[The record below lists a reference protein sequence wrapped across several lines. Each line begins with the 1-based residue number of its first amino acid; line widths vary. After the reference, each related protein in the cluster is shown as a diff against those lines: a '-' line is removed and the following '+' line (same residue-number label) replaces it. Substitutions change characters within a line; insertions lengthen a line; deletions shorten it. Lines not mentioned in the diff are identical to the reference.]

1 MKAQNSKQENRF
13 VQNWFEHDVIFRRM
27 ISSSR
32 DQLACKSSHN
42 IMISSSFIKLF
53 NEAKQNRFMLT
64 VCAVRAFQPAILTK
78 PNLRE
83 WASVWHLFAVNG
95 IESIAKKKKLSKWV
109 FYASPPQANTQFF
122 FILLF
127 ANVFVRSLRAVC
139 NV

>member
-42 IMISSSFIKLF
+42 IMISLSFIKLF
-53 NEAKQNRFMLT
+53 NEAKQNRLMLT

-95 IESIAKKKKLSKWV
+95 IESIAKKKNSVSEYFTHHHRK
-109 FYASPPQANTQFF
+109 QTHNFF
-122 FILLF
+122 LF
-127 ANVFVRSLRAVC
+127 CCSQMYS
-139 NV
+139 